1 MQDYRT
7 LRTGQ
12 RKNRAILEKLKN
24 DDNLKTLPLQQVK
37 RNELISRQAGASL
50 HVEKRSFV

>member
-24 DDNLKTLPLQQVK
+24 DDNLKTSPLQQVK

-50 HVEKRSFV
+50 HVEKRRFV